1 METVRLEVRLFG
13 QISGPGLESTVNITP
28 GQTLILGSSP
38 KAGSTATLLLTVR
51 ADEVDSGGDL

>member
-1 METVRLEVRLFG
+1 METVHLDVWLFG
-13 QISGPGLESTVNITP
+13 QIAAQGVETTVNITP